1 MKQAAKLKVLVVG
14 GGGREHALCWKL
26 AADPLVSKLYCA
38 PGNAG
43 IARVAE
49 CLPLKDSDLAGLAD
63 FAAKEKVG
71 LTVVGPEAPLVA
83 GIADLLNKRNLTVF
97 GPTKAA
103 ARLEGSKV
111 FAKRLMEKYKVPTA
125 QAKIFDSL
133 PEALGWA
140 LECPLPVVVKADG
153 LAAGKGVIVCRER
166 AEALSAVDLIMR
178 RKAFGAA
185 GERVLI
191 EECLEGEEASFLA
204 FSDGERLLPLPSS
217 QDHKQVYDG
226 DRGPNTGGMGAY
238 SPAPVVTQAVERRLM
253 EEVMLPTIRGLA
265 AEGTPYRGVL
275 YAGVMISAGRPR
287 VLEFNCRFGDPETQ
301 PLLMRLESSLAE
313 VMLAAASGDLSGV
326 KPKWRRQS
334 AVCVVMASGGYPG
347 PYPKGKVI
355 TGLARAEQVPGTAV
369 FHAGTALKEGKVVTS
384 GGRVLGV
391 TSLGEGLPEA
401 VSRAY
406 EAVSRIRF
414 AGAHYRTDIGAK
426 ALRRKRPAS
435 PQVAIV
441 MGSASDAPVMA
452 RAAKVLGE
460 LGVACEVTVS
470 SAHRSPERTLKL
482 VRGWERAGV
491 KVIIAGAGA
500 AAHLAGAIAAH
511 TTLPVIGVPLE
522 GSALKGLDAL
532 LATAQMPSGVPV
544 ATMAVGA
551 AGATNAAVLA
561 AQVLAL
567 SDPGL
572 AGRLADYK
580 RELAAK
586 VEQAAERLSRG
597 EG

>member
-26 AADPLVSKLYCA
+26 AADPLVSRLYCA

-43 IARVAE
+43 IARVAQ

-63 FAAKEKVG
+63 FAAAEKVG

-103 ARLEGSKV
+103 AQLEGSKV

-178 RKAFGAA
+178 KKAFGAA
-185 GERVLI
+185 GERILI

-204 FSDGERLLPLPSS
+204 FSDGERVLPLPSS

-238 SPAPVVTQAVERRLM
+238 SPAPVVTAAVERRLM

-313 VMLAAASGDLSGV
+313 VMLACAAGDLSGV

-391 TSLGEGLPEA
+391 TSLGEGLEEA

-500 AAHLAGAIAAH
+500 AAHLAGTIAAH

-544 ATMAVGA
+544 ATMALGA

-580 RELAAK
+580 RGLAAK
-586 VEQAAERLSRG
+586 VEQAAERLSKG